1 MYTSATI
8 RKAGRTLYTGVFAA
22 KSAVKSNESFMN
34 VAFLKLANVIAPK
47 KNCGNI
53 CDLEFYF
60 SLYPFLVFIVISRVR
75 NIKFSE
81 LNVYASNLNAGLD
94 KNHKSWID
102 LAAHREHLV
111 SKKNF
116 KQNKLES

>member
-1 MYTSATI
+1 
-8 RKAGRTLYTGVFAA
+8 
-22 KSAVKSNESFMN
+22 MN

-60 SLYPFLVFIVISRVR
+60 SLFPFLVFVVISRVR
-75 NIKFSE
+75 NINKFAE

-102 LAAHREHLV
+102 LAAHRELLV
-111 SKKNF
+111 SKKML
-116 KQNKLES
+116 NKINLKVRKSSSL